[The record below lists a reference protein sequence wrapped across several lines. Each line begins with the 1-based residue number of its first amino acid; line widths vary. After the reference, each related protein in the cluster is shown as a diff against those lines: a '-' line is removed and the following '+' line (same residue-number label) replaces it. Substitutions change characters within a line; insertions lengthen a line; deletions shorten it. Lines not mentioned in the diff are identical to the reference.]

1 MQIHITSIARL
12 FLPRTFLST
21 KELLSKYWL
30 NQWRNSTRPSARQN
44 RSFEWDDHKSIGV
57 MKRKSWCWQHL
68 YLKSFL
74 TCLREAHISLCVCL
88 LLCGGKLCPRT
99 PEKHQ
104 EALVAAWP
112 SVIRLVPV
120 QTQLAV
126 SAVAARANPGYFL
139 PSLLQQEKI
148 VLFLQTHCGRKWKGR
163 KTMLKSQLA
172 LSLPEIKPRASYAPK
187 MNWAILPANL
197 LYCKMV
203 IGSIPGM
210 VSLLGLY

>member
-139 PSLLQQEKI
+139 PSLLQQEKL

-172 LSLPEIKPRASYAPK
+172 LSLLEIKPRASYVPN